1 MALKAIKK
9 TSKADARRQKLAEVM
24 PEVRSLCEKHGR
36 PVVMS
41 CVTRIAQYEKIAA
54 KAESLRRQ
62 AAALE
67 KKLAPESEIS
77 AAI

>member
-1 MALKAIKK
+1 
-9 TSKADARRQKLAEVM
+9 M
-24 PEVRSLCEKHGR
+24 PEVRALREKHGR
-36 PVVMS
+36 PIVMS
-41 CVTRIAQYEKIAA
+41 CVIRIAQYEKIAA

-67 KKLAPESEIS
+67 KRLEPDNERA